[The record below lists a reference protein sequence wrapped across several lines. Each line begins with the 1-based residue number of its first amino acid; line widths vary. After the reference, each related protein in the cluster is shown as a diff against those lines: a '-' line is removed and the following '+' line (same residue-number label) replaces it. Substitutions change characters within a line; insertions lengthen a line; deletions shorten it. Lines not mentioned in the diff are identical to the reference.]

1 MHRELSR
8 NCLGHQATLAK
19 GVCRRMH
26 DACGCAGASLAC
38 TTNMGED
45 VAVGD
50 GVYVSS
56 CDGHGDGPMDAALIV
71 DVAGG
76 VVVQRAGNY

>member
-1 MHRELSR
+1 
-8 NCLGHQATLAK
+8 
-19 GVCRRMH
+19 MH

-56 CDGHGDGPMDAALIV
+56 CDGHGDGPMAGRAALIV
-71 DVAGG
+71 YVAGG
-76 VVVQRAGNY
+76 VVVQLAGNW